1 MTKIH
6 LTPLTLTLCLCLAGC
21 GGGGGGGTN
30 NLAADTGPVAP
41 AAQPGNLWS
50 ATTSTNRAGDIII
63 LDDGSYYFLYAKVGD
78 PTTLG
83 GAIQGQVS
91 GPNNSGSIAST
102 NSIDYNWESGSG
114 ASAVLSSSLAAQ
126 TLALNG
132 SVSYDATERN
142 FSFTSTYRPASSQ
155 VTSLAELAGPY
166 VSKDGLMNLTITS
179 AGVMSGAFTSGC
191 NFKGKVTPTTNYT
204 TVLSVAITF
213 QGGNCSQGT
222 ASLKGIAIYDTAQR
236 ELSAMAIDTPR
247 TSAILFQARKP
258 AS

>member
-1 MTKIH
+1 MMTKKC
-6 LTPLTLTLCLCLAGC
+6 LTPLTLTLSLGLAGC
-21 GGGGGGGTN
+21 GGGGGGSSSPAVDN
-30 NLAADTGPVAP
+30 SPAAPL
-41 AAQPGNLWS
+41 AQPGNLWS
-50 ATTSTNRAGDIII
+50 ATTSTNRTGDIII
-63 LDDGSYYFLYAKVGD
+63 LDDGSYYFLYTKVGD

-91 GPNNSGSIAST
+91 GPNAGGSITST
-102 NSIDYNWESGSG
+102 NSIDYNWESGTG
-114 ASAVLSSSLAAQ
+114 ANTTLSSSLAAQ

-132 SVSYDATERN
+132 TYGYDATNRN
-142 FSFTSTYRPASSQ
+142 FSFTSAYRPASAQ

-213 QGGNCSQGT
+213 QGGNCTQGT
-222 ASLKGIAIYDTAQR
+222 AALKGIAIYDTTQR
-236 ELSAMAIDTPR
+236 ELSAMAVDTPR
-247 TSAILFQARKP
+247 TTAILFQARKP
-258 AS
+258 AT